1 MKRFTTRLWAPEEY
15 EYAAG
20 CGFIPK
26 LDAYLHEDIEIRPCI
41 LVAPGGGYRKC
52 SPSEGEPVALKF
64 YGMGFQAFVCS
75 YTVDLLNIEPIKA
88 RPMNDLARAVRMI
101 RKNAEEYRV
110 DPERI
115 VAAGFSAG
123 GHCVASLGV
132 HWQDLEE
139 GNEEYE
145 EISCRPDALI
155 LGYPVIDLFT
165 DMDARDT
172 MYGTGIHLVGNEAP
186 DEEKEYMCLE
196 NQVTQLCPPAFIWQT
211 VTDEVI
217 SVRNSMVFA
226 DACRE
231 AGVPFALHLFSSG
244 KHGLGVAD
252 ETARTTEENYYTF
265 EPYML
270 ALEAY
275 ERGELDIPQER
286 LEEFLN
292 RSEVRTIKTIK
303 TFQSACKNHEEVKQ
317 WVGLARRWLELT
329 WKK

>member
-1 MKRFTTRLWAPEEY
+1 MKRFTTRLWTSEEY
-15 EYAAG
+15 HYASG

-26 LDAYLHEDIEIRPCI
+26 LDAYLHEDGEKRPCI
-41 LVAPGGGYRKC
+41 VVAPGGGYRKC

-64 YGMGFQAFVCS
+64 YEMGYQAFVCS
-75 YTVDLLNIEPIKA
+75 YTVDFLNVEPIKNRA
-88 RPMNDLARAVRMI
+88 MNDLARAVRMI
-101 RKNAEEYRV
+101 RKNAADYHV
-110 DPERI
+110 DTERI

-123 GHCVASLGV
+123 GHCAASLGV
-132 HWQDLEE
+132 HWQDISDVR
-139 GNEEYE
+139 GEYADV
-145 EISCRPDALI
+145 SCRPDALI
-155 LGYPVIDLFT
+155 LGYPVIDLYA
-165 DMDARDT
+165 DMDVRNA
-172 MYGTGIHLVGNEAP
+172 MYGTGIHLVGNDAP

-196 NQVTQLCPPAFIWQT
+196 NHVTTLCPPAFIWQT

-226 DACRE
+226 DACRK
-231 AGVPFALHLFSSG
+231 AGVRFALHLFADG

-252 ETARTTEENYYTF
+252 ETAKTTEKNYYTF

-275 ERGELDIPQER
+275 DRGELNIPPER

-303 TFQSACKNHEEVKQ
+303 EIPRASKNHEEVKQ
-317 WVGLARRWLELT
+317 WVGLAQRWLELT